1 MTAALAVLDRPAL
14 VLNKRWQPIQVTSVK
29 EALGLV
35 CKGSAKIL
43 EPETYQA
50 HDIASWADVSA
61 SKEKFEGYVIRSAK
75 LSLVA
80 PEVIV
85 LQKYE
90 DIGQRSVVF
99 SRRNIFKRDKYTC
112 QYCGHQFRSEVA
124 MRDLTI
130 DHVMPK
136 SRGGKS
142 TWENCVLACI
152 DCNKVKADRTP
163 DEAGL
168 RLRKVP
174 KKPSWSALSCI
185 TPGKRLK
192 SWQNFIDET
201 YWQIELE
208 P

>member
-35 CKGSAKIL
+35 CKGSAKII
-43 EPETYQA
+43 EPETFQA
-50 HDIASWADVSA
+50 HDIMSWADVSA
-61 SKEKFEGYVIRSAK
+61 SKEKFEGHVIRSAK

-112 QYCGHQFRSEVA
+112 QYCGHQFRSEQA

-142 TWENCVLACI
+142 SWENCVLACI

-192 SWQNFIDET
+192 SWESFISEA
-201 YWQIELE
+201 YWQVQLE

>member
-1 MTAALAVLDRPAL
+1 MTAALAVLDRPTL
-14 VLNKRWQPIQVTSVK
+14 VLNKRWVPVRVASVK

-35 CKGSAKIL
+35 CKGSAKII
-43 EPETYQA
+43 EPETFQV
-50 HDIASWADVSA
+50 HDIMSWADVSK
-61 SKEKFEGYVIRSAK
+61 SREKFEGYVIRSAK

-80 PEVIV
+80 PEVVV

-90 DIGQRSVVF
+90 NIGQRSVVF
-99 SRRNIFKRDKYTC
+99 SRKNIFKRDKYTC

-124 MRDLTI
+124 MRELTI

-136 SRGGKS
+136 SRKGVS
-142 TWENCVLACI
+142 SWENCVLACI
-152 DCNKVKADRTP
+152 ECNKAKANRTP
-163 DEAGL
+163 EEAGL

-192 SWQNFIDET
+192 SWEQFISEA
-201 YWQIELE
+201 YWGVQLE

>member
-43 EPETYQA
+43 EPETCQA
-50 HDIASWADVSA
+50 YDIASWADVSA
-61 SKEKFEGYVIRSAK
+61 SREKFEGYVIRSAK

-112 QYCGHQFRSEVA
+112 QYCGHQFRSKVA

-201 YWQIELE
+201 YWQ
-208 P
+208 